1 MERIWIIK
9 NIFKIHLFYYVAAF
23 ISFFTGH
30 FKGFL
35 DFSLIII
42 VHEFGHILMALI
54 YGWKIERVLLLPFG
68 ALTVFNEDINRPLK
82 EEFLILIMG
91 PIFQIIFNVF
101 HYNSYSNLIL
111 LFNLLPIYPLD
122 GSKLLNVI
130 LNKFISFKKSH
141 LITVYISFLCILCLI
156 VKWQFNLV
164 FLLIIGFILK
174 KAIYEYQ
181 NHENIF
187 NRFLLERYMKDFKFR
202 KIKKI
207 HSLDVQKMHRDYRHL
222 FYDGKKY
229 VTERDRLRKR
239 FDLTSKM

>member
-1 MERIWIIK
+1 
-9 NIFKIHLFYYVAAF
+9 L
-23 ISFFTGH
+23 TGH
-30 FKGFL
+30 FRGFL

-42 VHEFGHILMALI
+42 VHECGHILMALI
-54 YGWKIERVLLLPFG
+54 YGWKIEKVLLLPFG
-68 ALTVFNEDINRPLK
+68 ALTIFNEDLNRPLK

-101 HYNSYSNLIL
+101 HYNDYSNLIL
-111 LFNLLPIYPLD
+111 FFNLLPIYPLD

-141 LITVYISFLCILCLI
+141 LITVYISFLWILFLI

-174 KAIYEYQ
+174 KVIYEYQ

-187 NRFLLERYMKDFKFR
+187 NRFLLERYMKDFKFK

-207 HSLDVQKMHRDYRHL
+207 HSLNVQKMHRDDRHL
-222 FYDGKKY
+222 FYDGQKY
-229 VTERDRLRKR
+229 ITERERLRKR

>member
-1 MERIWIIK
+1 
-9 NIFKIHLFYYVAAF
+9 
-23 ISFFTGH
+23 
-30 FKGFL
+30 
-35 DFSLIII
+35 
-42 VHEFGHILMALI
+42 MALI
-54 YGWKIERVLLLPFG
+54 YGWKIEKVLLLPFG
-68 ALTVFNEDINRPLK
+68 ALTIFNEDLNRPLK

-101 HYNSYSNLIL
+101 HYNDYSNLIL
-111 LFNLLPIYPLD
+111 FFNLLPIYPLD

-141 LITVYISFLCILCLI
+141 LITVYISFLCILFLI

-174 KAIYEYQ
+174 KVIYEYQ

-187 NRFLLERYMKDFKFR
+187 NRFLLERYMKNFKFK

-207 HSLDVQKMHRDYRHL
+207 HSLNVQKMHRDDRHL
-222 FYDGKKY
+222 FYDGQKY
-229 VTERDRLRKR
+229 ITERERLRKR
-239 FDLTSKM
+239 FDLTSKMW